1 MVHDISQYLAGRGHE
16 VDIIVSKPGRTRV
29 RREGPITIYYLRQLT
44 HPLLKA
50 KRLVPRFDTHGW
62 KVLPLLLKGSYDL
75 IHTFFYTFAPSVRIC
90 RRLRGTPYI
99 YHVVCIPP
107 HWSRTFDSWM
117 LNLSLAKASGVRVF
131 SDWCKQYMV
140 EHYGTDAHVLAP
152 TVDREMFR
160 PQAGKR
166 DIKNPKVIFTADLN
180 DQRKGGDLLIRA
192 FNLVHKEMPNARL
205 QLAGPIGFG
214 LEHKLSL
221 LTAEAIHN
229 VEVLG
234 TGSLA
239 SLPTLYASASATV
252 LPSIGEPFGMVLTE
266 SLSAGTPVVGT
277 RSGAI
282 PEILDDPQIGTLFD
296 RDTDEMESSARLAS
310 AIRRTLELSKEA
322 DIHERC
328 RTHAQR
334 YTWQALG
341 PLFEILQDQAM
352 TNPRK
357 IRRE

>member
-1 MVHDISQYLAGRGHE
+1 
-16 VDIIVSKPGRTRV
+16 
-29 RREGPITIYYLRQLT
+29 
-44 HPLLKA
+44 
-50 KRLVPRFDTHGW
+50 
-62 KVLPLLLKGSYDL
+62 
-75 IHTFFYTFAPSVRIC
+75 
-90 RRLRGTPYI
+90 
-99 YHVVCIPP
+99 
-107 HWSRTFDSWM
+107 M

-140 EHYGTDAHVLAP
+140 EHHSINAHVLAP
-152 TVDREMFR
+152 TVDREMFT

-166 DIKNPKVIFTADLN
+166 DNKNQKVIFTADLN
-180 DQRKGGDLLIRA
+180 DHRKGGDLLIRA

-221 LTAEAIHN
+221 LTPEAIQN

-234 TGSLA
+234 TGSLE
-239 SLPTLYASASATV
+239 SLPNLYASASATV

-282 PEILDDPQIGTLFD
+282 PEILDDPQIGTLFN
-296 RDTDEMESSARLAS
+296 RDTDEMESSARLAT

-322 DIHERC
+322 DIRERC

-341 PLFEILQDQAM
+341 PSFEILQDQAM
-352 TNPRK
+352 TKPRK